1 MSAITFMPLQ
11 RLSPSD
17 LLAFS
22 QLNSSLICEMNTNG
36 SIILKTP
43 LYHKFSQIALK
54 ILEKLQIWNEK
65 GSEGVVLDM
74 KTGFVLSNGAIRH
87 PSVSWVKPYKISS
100 QTEHLIE
107 SAPDF
112 YVEFL
117 TESDNSN
124 TMKMRMKEYMLNGSL
139 LGWLIDVNNE
149 KVYIYKNDGTE
160 QVVENFQNMLSGGS
174 ILRGFEVILQVKR

>member
-1 MSAITFMPLQ
+1 MPAITFMPLQ

-43 LYHKFSQIALK
+43 FHHKYSQIALK
-54 ILEKLQIWNEK
+54 TLEKLNIWNEK
-65 GSEGVVLDM
+65 GNHGVVLDA
-74 KTGFVLSNGAIRH
+74 KTGFVLSNGAVRH
-87 PSVSWVKPYKISS
+87 PSVSWVKPYKMSS
-100 QTEHLIE
+100 QTENLIE

-117 TESDNSN
+117 TESDNFN

-160 QVVENFQNMLSGGS
+160 QVVENFQNMLSGGL
-174 ILRGFEVILQVKR
+174 ILRGFEIML